1 MARFPSPARLG
12 KPLGTPVRA
21 LLQRF
26 ERLSANRFEEVNNYS
41 DRLTRRFLDIEM
53 TIKR

>member
-1 MARFPSPARLG
+1 MARFPSPARLAVAFG
-12 KPLGTPVRA
+12 PRNAP
-21 LLQRF
+21 LQRF

-41 DRLTRRFLDIEM
+41 DRLTRRFRDIEM